1 MCGMRTM
8 VKRATYDSD
17 LAQRADRKLRRY
29 GIDLNRVLSVIVTV
43 RGNPQPFLN
52 LSPVEESL
60 AESADIVAGVRP
72 GNFRPVSQFLAD
84 MHALCEQ

>member
-1 MCGMRTM
+1 MDR
-8 VKRATYDSD
+8 RATYDRD

-29 GIDLNRVLSVIVTV
+29 GFDLNRVLSVIVTV

-52 LSPVEESL
+52 LSLVEESL

-72 GNFRPVSQFLAD
+72 GNFRPVGKFLAD